1 MNTTMKIFAG
11 IAAIIGTT
19 AAGAGVALYKKGK
32 SVDFSGKGPFASLND
47 EIGSENFKD
56 DPLYGTV
63 IADRTTSL
71 NTTVYKTVTPEFFEE
86 ELNKMT
92 RYMPITMCGDAT
104 FDSYIHSLRDN
115 GASMNYYYINKSK
128 LDSFANRITG
138 DETQDKF
145 IITLGSKILGTD
157 GGRYGD
163 IITVS
168 TEESMGDEYD
178 LHFVNIH
185 GDWKF
190 ISYEQLMKDTNAAMH
205 INGVGTSSR
214 HRLLHGV
221 QVVALHDD
229 NDTEEV

>member
-1 MNTTMKIFAG
+1 MKIFAG

-32 SVDFSGKGPFASLND
+32 SADFSGKGPFASLND

-63 IADRTTSL
+63 IADRTTSF

-92 RYMPITMCGDAT
+92 EWVPITMCGDRT
-104 FDSYIHSLRDN
+104 FNSYIHSLEDT

-138 DETQDKF
+138 DKLYNKF
-145 IITLGSKILGTD
+145 FITLGSKILGTNY
-157 GGRYGD
+157 GRYGD

-168 TEESMGDEYD
+168 SEQSIGDKYD

-205 INGVGTSSR
+205 FDDGGTSSS

-221 QVVALHDD
+221 QIVALRD
-229 NDTEEV
+229 DTEEV

>member
-63 IADRTTSL
+63 IADRTTSF

-115 GASMNYYYINKSK
+115 GAHIDYYYIDKSK
-128 LDSFANRITG
+128 LDSFADRITG
-138 DETQDKF
+138 DETHNKF

-185 GDWKF
+185 GEWKF
-190 ISYEQLMKDTNAAMH
+190 ISYEQLMEDTNAA
-205 INGVGTSSR
+205 IYSESGWSGSSR
-214 HRLLHGV
+214 RLLRGV

-229 NDTEEV
+229 DSKEV